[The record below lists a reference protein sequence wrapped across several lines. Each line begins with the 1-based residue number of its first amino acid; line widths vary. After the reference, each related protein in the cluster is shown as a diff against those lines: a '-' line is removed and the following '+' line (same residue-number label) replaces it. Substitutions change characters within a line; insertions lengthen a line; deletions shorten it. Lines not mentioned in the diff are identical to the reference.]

1 MWLMSEAV
9 FGVGHLSSINH
20 PQTN

>member
-1 MWLMSEAV
+1 MSEAV